1 MLKGITLV
9 NKKADE
15 FDDKIYNLKNKCDNH
30 SLMFSYID
38 NLLSDYQYQYCDNIM
53 DDMNRDDL
61 RGYNST
67 SEFVKELDN
76 DLAHLDNVIANS
88 YLLFVNVIRAQDE
101 LDETDT
107 LPDSSPLHKYLAN
120 NEFAFSASDTTEDD
134 LLNIA
139 SKNLAEDVTKEELN
153 DLSDAQKGVLA
164 ALLRY
169 FGFEES
175 DIIVQLHQ

>member
-1 MLKGITLV
+1 MLQGIRLV

-15 FDDKIYNLKNKCDNH
+15 FDDKIAELKNKCDDH

-38 NLLSDYQYQYCDNIM
+38 NLLSDYQYNYCDNIM
-53 DDMNRDDL
+53 DDMDRDDL
-61 RGYNST
+61 RGYSST
-67 SEFVKELDN
+67 SEFVKELAN

-88 YLLFVNVIRAQDE
+88 YLLFVNVIRIQNE

-107 LPDSSPLHKYLAN
+107 LPDNSPLHQYLAK
-120 NEFAFSASDTTEDD
+120 NEFAFSASVTTEDD

-139 SKNLAEDVTKEELN
+139 SKNLAEDVAKEEVN
-153 DLSDAQKGVLA
+153 ELSDTQKGVLA

-175 DIIVQLHQ
+175 QIIVQLHQ

>member
-1 MLKGITLV
+1 MLQGIRLV

-61 RGYNST
+61 HGYSST
-67 SEFVKELDN
+67 TEFVKELDN

-88 YLLFVNVIRAQDE
+88 YLLFVNVIRIQDE

-107 LPDSSPLHKYLAN
+107 LPDNSPLHQYLAN
-120 NEFAFSASDTTEDD
+120 NEFAFSANDTTEDD

-139 SKNLAEDVTKEELN
+139 SKNLAEDVAKEELN
-153 DLSDAQKGVLA
+153 NLSDAQKGVLA
-164 ALLRY
+164 TLLRY
-169 FGFEES
+169 FGFEKS